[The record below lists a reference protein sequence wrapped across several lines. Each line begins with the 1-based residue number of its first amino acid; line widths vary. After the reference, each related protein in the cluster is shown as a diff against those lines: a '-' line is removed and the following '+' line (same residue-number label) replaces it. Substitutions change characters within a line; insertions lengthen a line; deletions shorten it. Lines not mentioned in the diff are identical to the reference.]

1 MVPAQ
6 TIHQVWASTLSQL
19 GDRTKGKHKMVD
31 FVIYGRLLAYVEAEK
46 QNCFGGSMMPTKNL
60 AMRVVQDVGLWK
72 AYC

>member
-46 QNCFGGSMMPTKNL
+46 QNCFGGLHDANKELGN
-60 AMRVVQDVGLWK
+60 AGRARCRWK